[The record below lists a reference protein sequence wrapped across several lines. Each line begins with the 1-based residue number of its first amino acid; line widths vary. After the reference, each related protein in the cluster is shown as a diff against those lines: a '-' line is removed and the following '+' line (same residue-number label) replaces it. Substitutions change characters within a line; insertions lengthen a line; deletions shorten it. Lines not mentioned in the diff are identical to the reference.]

1 MEKNNQNNDKTSLK
15 KVNNYLLVD
24 VETCDNSQTIMEL
37 SFLVVNKLLAKSK
50 EECYIIKEVW
60 ENEQYRQGEYAIGK
74 LAHWQEMIDT
84 GKAKVLSIYKIYD
97 RLNKLIVDKNI
108 TIFSA
113 YNVNFDFRAIKKTYH
128 RFGIDKRKDYQES
141 NKIATLDKFCLWDYA
156 KKIYCTKD
164 YVKWAIENNKYTPKS
179 KLKSSAESVYQYLV
193 EKTNFAETH
202 FGIEDLQIEYT
213 ILITSIIQNTLDRN
227 NALTLNKNG
236 SWQTIEQYR
245 KELRTK
251 GVI

>member
-1 MEKNNQNNDKTSLK
+1 M
-15 KVNNYLLVD
+15 
-24 VETCDNSQTIMEL
+24 
-37 SFLVVNKLLAKSK
+37 
-50 EECYIIKEVW
+50 
-60 ENEQYRQGEYAIGK
+60 
-74 LAHWQEMIDT
+74 
-84 GKAKVLSIYKIYD
+84 
-97 RLNKLIVDKNI
+97 
-108 TIFSA
+108 
-113 YNVNFDFRAIKKTYH
+113 NFDFKAIERTYH

-141 NKIATLDKFCLWDYA
+141 NKIATLDKFCLWNYA

-236 SWQTIEQYR
+236 NWQTIEQYR